1 VEQVFAAGHALRNYK
16 GKCENIHGHNWRVQ
30 VVIEGEQLDGTGLL
44 VDFIDVKDLM
54 GSVIARLDHQFLNEV
69 APFDV
74 KNPSAENIA
83 EYFYEQMSTGGGDTV
98 PVRIREVK
106 VWETDIQSATN
117 IAAFGEQGLAPLGGT
132 RGVSPMC
139 TVAPANRSTTAWPS

>member
-1 VEQVFAAGHALRNYK
+1 MFEVSVEQVFAAGHALRNYK

-30 VVIEGEQLDGTGLL
+30 VVIEGERLDGTGLL

-83 EYFYEQMSTGGGDTV
+83 EYFYEQMSAGLAATPA

-106 VWETDIQSATN
+106 IWETDIQSASYR
-117 IAAFGEQGLAPLGGT
+117 P
-132 RGVSPMC
+132 
-139 TVAPANRSTTAWPS
+139 

>member
-1 VEQVFAAGHALRNYK
+1 MFEVSVEQSFAAGHALRNYK

-74 KNPSAENIA
+74 TNPSAENIA
-83 EYFYEQMSTGGGDTV
+83 EYFYQKMSAGLTATPV
-98 PVRIREVK
+98 RVRIREVK
-106 VWETDIQSATN
+106 IWETDIQSATYR
-117 IAAFGEQGLAPLGGT
+117 P
-132 RGVSPMC
+132 
-139 TVAPANRSTTAWPS
+139 

>member
-1 VEQVFAAGHALRNYK
+1 MFEVSVEQVFAAGHALRNYK

-30 VVIEGEQLDGTGLL
+30 VVIEGDQLDGTGLL
-44 VDFIDVKDLM
+44 VDFIDVRDLM

-83 EYFYEQMSTGGGDTV
+83 EYFYEQISAGLAKTPV

-106 VWETDIQSATN
+106 IWETDIQSASYR
-117 IAAFGEQGLAPLGGT
+117 P
-132 RGVSPMC
+132 
-139 TVAPANRSTTAWPS
+139 